1 MLTIDARREI
11 EKIDAELQRLHIRR
25 AELQLYVEQ
34 MDAYVSQ
41 IFEQS
46 AKQMRD
52 WWANYQKEKA

>member
-11 EKIDAELQRLHIRR
+11 EKIDEELQRLYIRR

-46 AKQMRD
+46 ANQMRD

>member
-1 MLTIDARREI
+1 MLVVDARREI

>member
-1 MLTIDARREI
+1 MLTTDARREI
-11 EKIDAELQRLHIRR
+11 KKIDAELQKLHTRR

-46 AKQMRD
+46 AKEMRD